1 MSLTSLLGGVQEG
14 FFYALLAMGVFI
26 SFRILN
32 TPDLTTEGSYTLGV
46 AVSAV
51 LTVAGHP
58 VLGILCAFLAGMLAG
73 SVTGVLQTRVGI
85 HPILAGIL
93 TMSGLYTINTAI
105 MGGRPDVTL
114 SQPTVFQQL
123 YELLHLTSPKL
134 SDFGGNREALML
146 AKEAVNLNRG
156 LVVLAVGAV
165 LAALVLLVLI
175 WFFRTHVGLCIRA
188 TGNNE
193 AMVRSSSINAGG
205 MKILGLA
212 VANGCTALSGG
223 MMTQSG
229 GFATISNG
237 AGVLVVGLASV
248 IIGEALVGRRS
259 VTIGLMSVILGSVV
273 YQCLIR
279 LATSLNFFPAYYLK
293 LVSAVIVAIALA
305 LPMLREGI
313 ARFQRKGGARHA

>member
-1 MSLTSLLGGVQEG
+1 MSLTMFLGGLQEG
-14 FFYALLAMGVFI
+14 LFYALLAMGVFI

-58 VLGILCAFLAGMLAG
+58 VLGLVCAFLAGALAG
-73 SVTGVLQTRVGI
+73 SVTGVLQTKVGI

-93 TMSGLYTINTAI
+93 TMSGLYTINTAV
-105 MGGRPDVTL
+105 MGGKPDVTL
-114 SQPTVFQQL
+114 TKTTIFNKL
-123 YELLHLTSPKL
+123 YEVFNINLQAFNKDRAAFT
-134 SDFGGNREALML
+134 M
-146 AKEAVNLNRG
+146 AKEIT
-156 LVVLAVGAV
+156 VLIVAAV
-165 LAALVLLVLI
+165 LAIAVLIALI

-212 VANGCTALSGG
+212 VANGCTALAGG
-223 MMTQSG
+223 VMTQSG

-248 IIGEALVGRRS
+248 IIGEAIIGKRG
-259 VTIGLMSVILGSVV
+259 VTVGLMNVILGSVL

-279 LATSLNFFPAYYLK
+279 LATSLNVFPAYYLK
-293 LVSAVIVAIALA
+293 LVSAVIVAFALA
-305 LPMLREGI
+305 LPMLKENF
-313 ARFQRKGGARHA
+313 ARHHRKGGAKHA

>member
-1 MSLTSLLGGVQEG
+1 MSLTMFLGGLQEG
-14 FFYALLAMGVFI
+14 LFYALLAMGVFI

-58 VLGILCAFLAGMLAG
+58 VLGLLCAFLAGALAG
-73 SVTGVLQTRVGI
+73 SVTGVLQTKVGI

-93 TMSGLYTINTAI
+93 TMSGLYTINTAV
-105 MGGRPDVTL
+105 MGGKPDVTL
-114 SQPTVFQQL
+114 TKTTIFNKL
-123 YELLHLTSPKL
+123 YDAFNINLQAFNKDRAAFT
-134 SDFGGNREALML
+134 M
-146 AKEAVNLNRG
+146 AKEITVLIVAA
-156 LVVLAVGAV
+156 VLAVAV
-165 LAALVLLVLI
+165 LTALI

-212 VANGCTALSGG
+212 IANGCTALAGG
-223 MMTQSG
+223 VMTQSG

-248 IIGEALVGRRS
+248 IIGEAIIGKRG
-259 VTIGLMSVILGSVV
+259 VTLGLMSVILGSVL

-279 LATSLNFFPAYYLK
+279 LATSLNIFPAYYLK

-305 LPMLREGI
+305 LPMIREKMG
-313 ARFQRKGGARHA
+313 RHHRKGGAKHA

>member
-1 MSLTSLLGGVQEG
+1 MSLTMFLGGLQEG
-14 FFYALLAMGVFI
+14 LFYALLAMGVFI

-58 VLGILCAFLAGMLAG
+58 VLGLVCAFLAGALAG
-73 SVTGVLQTRVGI
+73 SVTGVLQTKVGI

-93 TMSGLYTINTAI
+93 TMSGLYTINTAV
-105 MGGRPDVTL
+105 MGGKPDVTL
-114 SQPTVFQQL
+114 TKTTIFNKL
-123 YELLHLTSPKL
+123 YEVFNINLQAFNKDRAAFT
-134 SDFGGNREALML
+134 M
-146 AKEAVNLNRG
+146 AKEIT
-156 LVVLAVGAV
+156 VLIVAAV
-165 LAALVLLVLI
+165 LAIAVLIALI

-193 AMVRSSSINAGG
+193 AMVRFSSINAGG

-212 VANGCTALSGG
+212 VANGCTALAGG
-223 MMTQSG
+223 VMTQSG

-248 IIGEALVGRRS
+248 IIGEAIIGKRG
-259 VTIGLMSVILGSVV
+259 VTVGLMSVILGSVL

-279 LATSLNFFPAYYLK
+279 LATSLNVFPAYYLK
-293 LVSAVIVAIALA
+293 LVSAVIVAFALA
-305 LPMLREGI
+305 LPMLKENF
-313 ARFQRKGGARHA
+313 ARHHRKGGTKHA

>member
-1 MSLTSLLGGVQEG
+1 MSLTMFLGGLQEG
-14 FFYALLAMGVFI
+14 LFYALLAMGVFI

-58 VLGILCAFLAGMLAG
+58 VLGLVCAFLAGALAG
-73 SVTGVLQTRVGI
+73 SVTGVLQTKVGI

-93 TMSGLYTINTAI
+93 TMSGLYTVNTAV
-105 MGGRPDVTL
+105 MGGKPDVTL
-114 SQPTVFQQL
+114 TKTTIFNKL
-123 YELLHLTSPKL
+123 YEIFNINLQAFNKDRAAFT
-134 SDFGGNREALML
+134 M
-146 AKEAVNLNRG
+146 AKEIT
-156 LVVLAVGAV
+156 VLIVGAV
-165 LAALVLLVLI
+165 LAAAVLVALI

-212 VANGCTALSGG
+212 VANGCTALAGG
-223 MMTQSG
+223 VMTQSG

-248 IIGEALVGRRS
+248 IIGEAIVGKRG
-259 VTIGLMSVILGSVV
+259 VTVGLMSVILGSVL

-279 LATSLNFFPAYYLK
+279 LATSLNVFPAYYLK
-293 LVSAVIVAIALA
+293 LVSAVIVAFALA
-305 LPMLREGI
+305 LPMIREKMG
-313 ARFQRKGGARHA
+313 RHHRKGGAKHA

>member
-1 MSLTSLLGGVQEG
+1 MSLTMFLGGLQEG
-14 FFYALLAMGVFI
+14 LFYALLAMGVFI

-58 VLGILCAFLAGMLAG
+58 VLGLICAFLAGAMAG
-73 SVTGVLQTRVGI
+73 SVTGVLQTKVGI

-93 TMSGLYTINTAI
+93 TMSGLYTVNTAV
-105 MGGRPDVTL
+105 MGGKPDVTL
-114 SQPTVFQQL
+114 TKTTIFNKLYDVFNINLQA
-123 YELLHLTSPKL
+123 
-134 SDFGGNREALML
+134 FNRDRQAFTM
-146 AKEAVNLNRG
+146 AKEITVLIVA
-156 LVVLAVGAV
+156 VVLAMAV
-165 LAALVLLVLI
+165 LMALI

-212 VANGCTALSGG
+212 VANGCTALAGG
-223 MMTQSG
+223 VMTQSG

-248 IIGEALVGRRS
+248 IIGEAIVGKRG
-259 VTIGLMSVILGSVV
+259 VTVGLISVILGSVL

-279 LATSLNFFPAYYLK
+279 LATSLNVFPAYYLK
-293 LVSAVIVAIALA
+293 LVSAVIVAFALA
-305 LPMLREGI
+305 LPMLKEGI
-313 ARFQRKGGARHA
+313 ARRHHRKGGAHHA

>member
-1 MSLTSLLGGVQEG
+1 MSLTMFLGGLQEG
-14 FFYALLAMGVFI
+14 LFYALLAMGVFI

-58 VLGILCAFLAGMLAG
+58 VLGLICAFLAGAAAG
-73 SVTGVLQTRVGI
+73 SVTGVLQTKVGI

-93 TMSGLYTINTAI
+93 TMSGLYTINTAV
-105 MGGRPDVTL
+105 MGGKPDVTL
-114 SQPTVFQQL
+114 TKTTIFNKL
-123 YELLHLTSPKL
+123 YEAFNINLQAFNKDRAAFT
-134 SDFGGNREALML
+134 M
-146 AKEAVNLNRG
+146 AKEIT
-156 LVVLAVGAV
+156 VLIVAAV
-165 LAALVLLVLI
+165 LAAVVLIVLI

-212 VANGCTALSGG
+212 VANGCTALAGG
-223 MMTQSG
+223 VMTQSG

-248 IIGEALVGRRS
+248 IIGEAIIGKRGVTVGL
-259 VTIGLMSVILGSVV
+259 ISVILGSVL

-279 LATSLNFFPAYYLK
+279 LATSLNVFPAYYLK

-305 LPMLREGI
+305 LPMMKESM
-313 ARFQRKGGARHA
+313 ARRHHRKGGAKHA

>member
-1 MSLTSLLGGVQEG
+1 MSLTMFLGGLQEG
-14 FFYALLAMGVFI
+14 LFYALLAMGVFI

-58 VLGILCAFLAGMLAG
+58 VLGLVCAFLAGALAG
-73 SVTGVLQTRVGI
+73 SVTGVLQTKVGI

-93 TMSGLYTINTAI
+93 TMSGLYTINTAV
-105 MGGRPDVTL
+105 MGGKPDVTL
-114 SQPTVFQQL
+114 TKTTIFNKL
-123 YELLHLTSPKL
+123 YEVFNINLQAFNKDRAAFT
-134 SDFGGNREALML
+134 M
-146 AKEAVNLNRG
+146 AKEITVLIVG
-156 LVVLAVGAV
+156 VVLATAV
-165 LAALVLLVLI
+165 LIALI

-205 MKILGLA
+205 MKVLGLA
-212 VANGCTALSGG
+212 VANGCTALAGG
-223 MMTQSG
+223 VMTQSG

-248 IIGEALVGRRS
+248 IIGEAIVGKRG
-259 VTIGLMSVILGSVV
+259 VTVGLMSVILGSVL

-279 LATSLNFFPAYYLK
+279 LATSLNVFPAYYLK

-305 LPMLREGI
+305 LPMLRENLG
-313 ARFQRKGGARHA
+313 RHHRKGGAKHA

>member
-1 MSLTSLLGGVQEG
+1 MSLTMFLGGLQEG
-14 FFYALLAMGVFI
+14 LFYALLAMGVFI

-58 VLGILCAFLAGMLAG
+58 VLGLVCAFLAGALAG
-73 SVTGVLQTRVGI
+73 SVTGVLQTKVGI

-93 TMSGLYTINTAI
+93 TMSGLYTINTAV
-105 MGGRPDVTL
+105 MGGKPDVTL
-114 SQPTVFQQL
+114 TKTTIFNKL
-123 YELLHLTSPKL
+123 YEVFNINLQAFNKDRAAFT
-134 SDFGGNREALML
+134 M
-146 AKEAVNLNRG
+146 AKEIT
-156 LVVLAVGAV
+156 VLIVGAV
-165 LAALVLLVLI
+165 LATAVLIALI

-212 VANGCTALSGG
+212 VANGCTALAGG
-223 MMTQSG
+223 VMTQSG

-248 IIGEALVGRRS
+248 IIGEAIVGKRG
-259 VTIGLMSVILGSVV
+259 VTVGLISVILGSVL

-279 LATSLNFFPAYYLK
+279 LATSLNVFPAYYLK
-293 LVSAVIVAIALA
+293 LVSAVIVAFALA
-305 LPMLREGI
+305 LPMLKENF
-313 ARFQRKGGARHA
+313 ARHHRKGGAKHA

>member
-1 MSLTSLLGGVQEG
+1 MSLTMFLGGLQEG
-14 FFYALLAMGVFI
+14 LFYALLAMGVFI

-58 VLGILCAFLAGMLAG
+58 VLGLVCAFLAGALAG
-73 SVTGVLQTRVGI
+73 SVTGVLQTKVGI

-93 TMSGLYTINTAI
+93 TMSGLYTINTAV
-105 MGGRPDVTL
+105 MGGKPDVTL
-114 SQPTVFQQL
+114 TKTTIFNKLYDVFNINLQAFNKDRAAF
-123 YELLHLTSPKL
+123 T
-134 SDFGGNREALML
+134 M
-146 AKEAVNLNRG
+146 AKEVT
-156 LVVLAVGAV
+156 VLIVAAV
-165 LAALVLLVLI
+165 LATAVLIALI

-212 VANGCTALSGG
+212 VANGCTALAGG
-223 MMTQSG
+223 VMTQSG

-248 IIGEALVGRRS
+248 IIGEAIVGKRG
-259 VTIGLMSVILGSVV
+259 VTLGLISVILGSVL
-273 YQCLIR
+273 YQCMIR
-279 LATSLNFFPAYYLK
+279 LATSLNVFPAYYLK
-293 LVSAVIVAIALA
+293 LVSAVIVAFALA
-305 LPMLREGI
+305 LPMLKENF
-313 ARFQRKGGARHA
+313 ARHHRKGGAKHA

>member
-1 MSLTSLLGGVQEG
+1 MSLTMFLGGLQEG
-14 FFYALLAMGVFI
+14 LFYALLAMGVFI

-58 VLGILCAFLAGMLAG
+58 VLGLLCAFLAGALAG
-73 SVTGVLQTRVGI
+73 SVTGVLQTKVGI

-93 TMSGLYTINTAI
+93 TMSGLYTVNTAV

-114 SQPTVFQQL
+114 TKTTIFNKL
-123 YELLHLTSPKL
+123 YEAFNINLQAFNKDRAAFT
-134 SDFGGNREALML
+134 M
-146 AKEAVNLNRG
+146 AKEITVLIVAA
-156 LVVLAVGAV
+156 VLAVAV
-165 LAALVLLVLI
+165 LTALI

-205 MKILGLA
+205 MKVLGLA
-212 VANGCTALSGG
+212 VANGCTALAGG
-223 MMTQSG
+223 VMTQSG

-248 IIGEALVGRRS
+248 IIGEAIVGKRG
-259 VTIGLMSVILGSVV
+259 VTIGLISVILGSVL

-279 LATSLNFFPAYYLK
+279 LATSLNVFPAYYLK
-293 LVSAVIVAIALA
+293 LVSAVIVAFALA
-305 LPMLREGI
+305 LPMIREKMG
-313 ARFQRKGGARHA
+313 RHHRKGGAKHA

>member
-1 MSLTSLLGGVQEG
+1 MSLTMFLGGLQEG
-14 FFYALLAMGVFI
+14 LFYALLAMGVFI

-58 VLGILCAFLAGMLAG
+58 VLGLICAFLAGAAGG
-73 SVTGVLQTRVGI
+73 SVTGVLQTKVGI

-93 TMSGLYTINTAI
+93 TMSGLYTINTAV
-105 MGGRPDVTL
+105 MGGKPDVTL
-114 SQPTVFQQL
+114 TKTTIFNKL
-123 YELLHLTSPKL
+123 YEVFNINLQAFNKDRAAFT
-134 SDFGGNREALML
+134 M
-146 AKEAVNLNRG
+146 AKEITVLIVAAVLAL
-156 LVVLAVGAV
+156 LVVLA
-165 LAALVLLVLI
+165 LI

-212 VANGCTALSGG
+212 VANGCTALAGG
-223 MMTQSG
+223 VMTQSG

-248 IIGEALVGRRS
+248 IIGEAIVGKRG
-259 VTIGLMSVILGSVV
+259 VTVGLISVILGSVL

-279 LATSLNFFPAYYLK
+279 LATSLNVFPAYYLK
-293 LVSAVIVAIALA
+293 LVSAVIVAFALA
-305 LPMLREGI
+305 LPMLKESI
-313 ARFQRKGGARHA
+313 ARRHHRKGGARHA

>member
-1 MSLTSLLGGVQEG
+1 MSLTMFLGGMQEG
-14 FFYALLAMGVFI
+14 LFYALLAMGVYI

-58 VLGILCAFLAGMLAG
+58 VLGLICAFLAGAAAG
-73 SVTGVLQTRVGI
+73 SVTGVLQTKVGI

-93 TMSGLYTINTAI
+93 TMSGLYTINTAV
-105 MGGRPDVTL
+105 MGGKPDVTL
-114 SQPTVFQQL
+114 TKTTIFNKL
-123 YELLHLTSPKL
+123 YEVFNINLQAFNKDRAAFT
-134 SDFGGNREALML
+134 M
-146 AKEAVNLNRG
+146 AKEIT
-156 LVVLAVGAV
+156 VLIVGAV
-165 LAALVLLVLI
+165 LAVAVLIALI

-205 MKILGLA
+205 MKVLGLA
-212 VANGCTALSGG
+212 VANGCTALAGG
-223 MMTQSG
+223 VMTQSG

-248 IIGEALVGRRS
+248 IIGEAILGRRG
-259 VTIGLMSVILGSVV
+259 VTIGLISVILGSIL
-273 YQCLIR
+273 YQCMIR
-279 LATSLNFFPAYYLK
+279 LATSLNVFPAYYLK
-293 LVSAVIVAIALA
+293 LVSALIVALALA
-305 LPMLREGI
+305 LPIIRENLQ
-313 ARFQRKGGARHA
+313 RHQRKGGARHA

>member
-1 MSLTSLLGGVQEG
+1 MSLTMFLGGLQEG
-14 FFYALLAMGVFI
+14 LFYALLAMGVFI

-58 VLGILCAFLAGMLAG
+58 VLGLVCAFLAGTLAG
-73 SVTGVLQTRVGI
+73 SVTGVLQTKVGI

-93 TMSGLYTINTAI
+93 TMSGLYTINTAV
-105 MGGRPDVTL
+105 MGGKPDVTL
-114 SQPTVFQQL
+114 TKTTIFNKL
-123 YELLHLTSPKL
+123 YEVFNINLQAFNKDRAAFT
-134 SDFGGNREALML
+134 M
-146 AKEAVNLNRG
+146 AKEIT
-156 LVVLAVGAV
+156 VLIVAAV
-165 LAALVLLVLI
+165 LATAVLIALI

-193 AMVRSSSINAGG
+193 TMVRSSSINAGG

-212 VANGCTALSGG
+212 VANGCTALAGG
-223 MMTQSG
+223 VMTQSG

-248 IIGEALVGRRS
+248 IIGEAIIGKRG
-259 VTIGLMSVILGSVV
+259 VTVGLMSVILGSVL

-279 LATSLNFFPAYYLK
+279 LATSLNVFPAYYLK
-293 LVSAVIVAIALA
+293 LVSAVIVAFALA
-305 LPMLREGI
+305 LPMLKENF
-313 ARFQRKGGARHA
+313 ARHHRKGGAKHA

>member
-1 MSLTSLLGGVQEG
+1 MSLTMFLGGLQEG
-14 FFYALLAMGVFI
+14 LFYALLAMGVFI
-26 SFRILN
+26 SFRIRN

-58 VLGILCAFLAGMLAG
+58 VLGLLCAFLAGALAG
-73 SVTGVLQTRVGI
+73 SVTGVLQTKVGI

-93 TMSGLYTINTAI
+93 TMSGLYTVNTAV

-114 SQPTVFQQL
+114 TKTTIFNKL
-123 YELLHLTSPKL
+123 YEVFNINLQAFNKDRAAFT
-134 SDFGGNREALML
+134 M
-146 AKEAVNLNRG
+146 AKEITVLIVAA
-156 LVVLAVGAV
+156 VLAVAV
-165 LAALVLLVLI
+165 LTALI

-212 VANGCTALSGG
+212 IANGCTALAGG
-223 MMTQSG
+223 VMTQSG

-248 IIGEALVGRRS
+248 IIGEAIIGKRG
-259 VTIGLMSVILGSVV
+259 VTLGLMSVILGSVL

-279 LATSLNFFPAYYLK
+279 LATSLNIFPAYYLK

-305 LPMLREGI
+305 LPMLRESMP
-313 ARFQRKGGARHA
+313 RHHRKGGNTHA

>member
-1 MSLTSLLGGVQEG
+1 MSLTMFLGGLQEG
-14 FFYALLAMGVFI
+14 LFYALLAMGVFI

-58 VLGILCAFLAGMLAG
+58 VLGLVCAFLAGALAG
-73 SVTGVLQTRVGI
+73 SVTGVLQTKVGI

-93 TMSGLYTINTAI
+93 TMSGLYTINTAV
-105 MGGRPDVTL
+105 MGGKPDVTL
-114 SQPTVFQQL
+114 TKTTIFNKL
-123 YELLHLTSPKL
+123 YEVFNINLQAFNKDRAAFT
-134 SDFGGNREALML
+134 M
-146 AKEAVNLNRG
+146 AKEIT
-156 LVVLAVGAV
+156 VLIVAAV
-165 LAALVLLVLI
+165 LATAVLIALI

-212 VANGCTALSGG
+212 VANGCTALAGG
-223 MMTQSG
+223 VMTQSG

-248 IIGEALVGRRS
+248 IIGEAIIGKRG
-259 VTIGLMSVILGSVV
+259 VTVGLMSVILGSVL

-279 LATSLNFFPAYYLK
+279 LATSLNVFPAYYLK
-293 LVSAVIVAIALA
+293 LVSAVIVAFALA
-305 LPMLREGI
+305 LPMLRENF
-313 ARFQRKGGARHA
+313 ARCHHRKGGRTHA

>member
-1 MSLTSLLGGVQEG
+1 MSLTMFLGGVQEG
-14 FFYALLAMGVFI
+14 LFYALLAMGVFI

-58 VLGILCAFLAGMLAG
+58 VLGLVCAFLAGAMAG
-73 SVTGVLQTRVGI
+73 SVTGLLQTKVGI

-93 TMSGLYTINTAI
+93 TMSGLYTINTAV

-114 SQPTVFQQL
+114 TKTTIFNKL
-123 YELLHLTSPKL
+123 YEVFNINLQAFNKDRAAFT
-134 SDFGGNREALML
+134 M
-146 AKEAVNLNRG
+146 AKEITVLIVG
-156 LVVLAVGAV
+156 VVLAAAV
-165 LAALVLLVLI
+165 LIALI

-193 AMVRSSSINAGG
+193 AMVRSSSINAGS
-205 MKILGLA
+205 MKVLGLA
-212 VANGCTALSGG
+212 VANGCTALAGG
-223 MMTQSG
+223 VMTQSG

-248 IIGEALVGRRS
+248 IIGEAIVGKRG
-259 VTIGLMSVILGSVV
+259 VTLGLISVILGSVL
-273 YQCLIR
+273 YQCMIR
-279 LATSLNFFPAYYLK
+279 LATSLNVFPAYYLK
-293 LVSAVIVAIALA
+293 LVSAVIVAFALA
-305 LPMLREGI
+305 LPMIRESLQ
-313 ARFQRKGGARHA
+313 RTRRKGGNAHA

>member
-1 MSLTSLLGGVQEG
+1 MSLTMFLGGLQEG
-14 FFYALLAMGVFI
+14 LFYALLAMGVYI

-58 VLGILCAFLAGMLAG
+58 VLGLICAFLAGAAAG
-73 SVTGVLQTRVGI
+73 SVTGVLQTKVGI

-93 TMSGLYTINTAI
+93 TMSGLYTVNTAV
-105 MGGRPDVTL
+105 MGGKPDVTL
-114 SQPTVFQQL
+114 TKTTIFNKL
-123 YELLHLTSPKL
+123 YEAFNINLQAFNKDRAAFT
-134 SDFGGNREALML
+134 M
-146 AKEAVNLNRG
+146 AKEIT
-156 LVVLAVGAV
+156 VLIVAAV
-165 LAALVLLVLI
+165 LAIAVLIALI

-205 MKILGLA
+205 MKVLGLA
-212 VANGCTALSGG
+212 VANGCTALAGG
-223 MMTQSG
+223 VMTQSG

-237 AGVLVVGLASV
+237 AGVLVGGLASV
-248 IIGEALVGRRS
+248 IIGEAIIGKRG
-259 VTIGLMSVILGSVV
+259 VTVGLMSVILGSVL

-279 LATSLNFFPAYYLK
+279 LATSLNVFPAYYLK
-293 LVSAVIVAIALA
+293 LVSAVIVAFALA
-305 LPMLREGI
+305 LPMLKENF
-313 ARFQRKGGARHA
+313 ARHHRKGGAKHA

>member
-1 MSLTSLLGGVQEG
+1 MSLTMFLGGLQEG
-14 FFYALLAMGVFI
+14 LFYALLAMGVFI

-58 VLGILCAFLAGMLAG
+58 VLGLLCAFLAGALAG
-73 SVTGVLQTRVGI
+73 SVTGVLQTKVGI

-93 TMSGLYTINTAI
+93 TMSGLYTVNTAV

-114 SQPTVFQQL
+114 TKTTIFNKL
-123 YELLHLTSPKL
+123 YDAFNINLQAFNKDRAAFT
-134 SDFGGNREALML
+134 M
-146 AKEAVNLNRG
+146 AKEITVLIVAA
-156 LVVLAVGAV
+156 VLAVAV
-165 LAALVLLVLI
+165 LTALI
-175 WFFRTHVGLCIRA
+175 RFFRTHVGLCIRA

-212 VANGCTALSGG
+212 IANGCTALAGG
-223 MMTQSG
+223 VMTQSG

-248 IIGEALVGRRS
+248 IIGEAIIGKRG
-259 VTIGLMSVILGSVV
+259 VTLGLMSVILGSVL

-279 LATSLNFFPAYYLK
+279 LATSLNIFPAYYLK

-305 LPMLREGI
+305 LPMLRESMPRHHG
-313 ARFQRKGGARHA
+313 KGGNTHA

>member
-1 MSLTSLLGGVQEG
+1 MMSLTMFLGGLQEG
-14 FFYALLAMGVFI
+14 LFYALLAMGVFI

-58 VLGILCAFLAGMLAG
+58 VLGLICAFLAGCLAG
-73 SVTGVLQTRVGI
+73 SVTGVLQTKVGI

-93 TMSGLYTINTAI
+93 TMSGLYTVNTAV

-114 SQPTVFQQL
+114 TKTTIFNKL
-123 YELLHLTSPKL
+123 YEIFNINLQA
-134 SDFGGNREALML
+134 FNRDRAAFTM
-146 AKEAVNLNRG
+146 AKEIT
-156 LVVLAVGAV
+156 VLIVAAALAIAV
-165 LAALVLLVLI
+165 LIALI

-212 VANGCTALSGG
+212 IANGCTALAGG
-223 MMTQSG
+223 VMTQSG

-248 IIGEALVGRRS
+248 IIGEAILGKRG
-259 VTIGLMSVILGSVV
+259 VTIGLMSVILGSVL

-279 LATSLNFFPAYYLK
+279 LATSLNIFPAYYLK

-305 LPMLREGI
+305 LPMLRENL
-313 ARFQRKGGARHA
+313 ARRHPKGGRRHA

>member
-1 MSLTSLLGGVQEG
+1 MSLTMFLGGLQEG
-14 FFYALLAMGVFI
+14 LFYALLAMGVFI

-58 VLGILCAFLAGMLAG
+58 VLGLVCAFLAGALAG
-73 SVTGVLQTRVGI
+73 SVTGVLQTKVGI

-93 TMSGLYTINTAI
+93 TMSGLYTINTAV
-105 MGGRPDVTL
+105 MGGKPDVTL
-114 SQPTVFQQL
+114 TKTTIFNKL
-123 YELLHLTSPKL
+123 YEAFNINLQAFNKDRAAFT
-134 SDFGGNREALML
+134 M
-146 AKEAVNLNRG
+146 AKEIT
-156 LVVLAVGAV
+156 VLIVAAV
-165 LAALVLLVLI
+165 LAAAVLIALI

-212 VANGCTALSGG
+212 VANGCTALAGG
-223 MMTQSG
+223 VMTQSG

-248 IIGEALVGRRS
+248 IIGEAIIGKRG
-259 VTIGLMSVILGSVV
+259 VTIGLMSVILGSVL

-279 LATSLNFFPAYYLK
+279 LATSLNVFPAYYLK
-293 LVSAVIVAIALA
+293 LVSAVIVAFALA
-305 LPMLREGI
+305 LPMLRENF
-313 ARFQRKGGARHA
+313 ARRHHRKGGRTHA

>member
-1 MSLTSLLGGVQEG
+1 MSLTMFLGGVQEG
-14 FFYALLAMGVFI
+14 LFYALLAMGVFI

-58 VLGILCAFLAGMLAG
+58 VLGLVCAFLAGAMAG
-73 SVTGVLQTRVGI
+73 SVTGLLQTKVGI

-93 TMSGLYTINTAI
+93 TMSGLYTINTAV

-114 SQPTVFQQL
+114 TKTTIFNKL
-123 YELLHLTSPKL
+123 YEIFNINLQAFNKDRAAFT
-134 SDFGGNREALML
+134 M
-146 AKEAVNLNRG
+146 AKEITVLIVG
-156 LVVLAVGAV
+156 VVLAAAV
-165 LAALVLLVLI
+165 LIALI

-205 MKILGLA
+205 MKVLGLA
-212 VANGCTALSGG
+212 VANGCTALAGG
-223 MMTQSG
+223 VMTQSG

-248 IIGEALVGRRS
+248 IIGEAIVGKRG
-259 VTIGLMSVILGSVV
+259 VTLGLISVILGSVL
-273 YQCLIR
+273 YQCMIR
-279 LATSLNFFPAYYLK
+279 LATSLNVFPAYYLK
-293 LVSAVIVAIALA
+293 LVSAVIVAFALA
-305 LPMLREGI
+305 LPMIRESLQ
-313 ARFQRKGGARHA
+313 RTRRKGGNVHA

>member
-1 MSLTSLLGGVQEG
+1 MSLTMFLGGLQEG
-14 FFYALLAMGVFI
+14 LFYALLAMGVFI

-58 VLGILCAFLAGMLAG
+58 VLGLICAFLAGAMAG
-73 SVTGVLQTRVGI
+73 GVTGVLQTKVGI

-93 TMSGLYTINTAI
+93 TMSGLYTVNTAV

-114 SQPTVFQQL
+114 TKTTIFNKL
-123 YELLHLTSPKL
+123 YEIFNINLQA
-134 SDFGGNREALML
+134 FNRDRAAFTM
-146 AKEAVNLNRG
+146 AKEIT
-156 LVVLAVGAV
+156 VLIVA
-165 LAALVLLVLI
+165 AALALFVLIALI

-212 VANGCTALSGG
+212 IANGCTALAGG
-223 MMTQSG
+223 VMTQSG

-248 IIGEALVGRRS
+248 IIGEAILGRRG
-259 VTIGLMSVILGSVV
+259 VTIGLMSVILGSVL

-279 LATSLNFFPAYYLK
+279 LATSLNIFPAYYLK
-293 LVSAVIVAIALA
+293 LVSAVIVAVALA
-305 LPMLREGI
+305 LPMLRENL
-313 ARFQRKGGARHA
+313 ARRHPKGGRRHA

>member
-1 MSLTSLLGGVQEG
+1 MSLTMFLGGLQEG
-14 FFYALLAMGVFI
+14 LFYALLAMGVFI

-58 VLGILCAFLAGMLAG
+58 VLGLVCAFLAGALAG
-73 SVTGVLQTRVGI
+73 SVTGVLQTKVGI

-93 TMSGLYTINTAI
+93 TMSGLYTVNTAV

-114 SQPTVFQQL
+114 TKTTIFNKL
-123 YELLHLTSPKL
+123 YDAFNINLQAFNKDRAAFT
-134 SDFGGNREALML
+134 M
-146 AKEAVNLNRG
+146 AKEITVLIVAA
-156 LVVLAVGAV
+156 VLAVAV
-165 LAALVLLVLI
+165 LTALI

-212 VANGCTALSGG
+212 IANGCTALAGG
-223 MMTQSG
+223 VMTQSG

-248 IIGEALVGRRS
+248 IIGEAIIGKRG
-259 VTIGLMSVILGSVV
+259 VTLGLMSVILGSVL

-279 LATSLNFFPAYYLK
+279 LATSLNIFPAYYLK

-305 LPMLREGI
+305 LPMLRESMP
-313 ARFQRKGGARHA
+313 RHHRKGGNTHA

>member
-1 MSLTSLLGGVQEG
+1 MSLTMFLGGVQEG
-14 FFYALLAMGVFI
+14 LFYALLAMGVFI

-58 VLGILCAFLAGMLAG
+58 VLGLVCAFLAGAVAG
-73 SVTGVLQTRVGI
+73 SVTGVLQTKVGI

-93 TMSGLYTINTAI
+93 TMSGLYTINTAV

-114 SQPTVFQQL
+114 TKTTIFNRL
-123 YELLHLTSPKL
+123 YEVFNINLQAFNKDRAAFT
-134 SDFGGNREALML
+134 M
-146 AKEAVNLNRG
+146 AKEIT
-156 LVVLAVGAV
+156 VLIVGAV
-165 LAALVLLVLI
+165 LAAAVLIALI

-205 MKILGLA
+205 MKVLGLA
-212 VANGCTALSGG
+212 VANGCTALAGG
-223 MMTQSG
+223 VMTQSG

-248 IIGEALVGRRS
+248 IIGEAIMGKRG
-259 VTIGLMSVILGSVV
+259 VTLGLISVILGSVL
-273 YQCLIR
+273 YQCMIR
-279 LATSLNFFPAYYLK
+279 LATSLNVFPAYYLK
-293 LVSAVIVAIALA
+293 LVSAVIVAFALA
-305 LPMLREGI
+305 LPMIRENLQ
-313 ARFQRKGGARHA
+313 RSRRKGGARHA

>member
-1 MSLTSLLGGVQEG
+1 MSLTMFLGGLQEG
-14 FFYALLAMGVFI
+14 LFYALLAMGVFI

-58 VLGILCAFLAGMLAG
+58 VLGLLCAFLAGALAG
-73 SVTGVLQTRVGI
+73 SVTGVLQTKVGI

-93 TMSGLYTINTAI
+93 TMSGLYTVNTAV

-114 SQPTVFQQL
+114 TKTTIFNKL
-123 YELLHLTSPKL
+123 YEAFNINLQAFNKDRAAFT
-134 SDFGGNREALML
+134 M
-146 AKEAVNLNRG
+146 AKEITVLIVAA
-156 LVVLAVGAV
+156 VLAVAV
-165 LAALVLLVLI
+165 LTALI

-212 VANGCTALSGG
+212 IANGCTALAGG
-223 MMTQSG
+223 VMTQSG

-248 IIGEALVGRRS
+248 IIGEAIIGKRG
-259 VTIGLMSVILGSVV
+259 VTLGLMSVILGSVL

-279 LATSLNFFPAYYLK
+279 LATSLNVFPAYYLK
-293 LVSAVIVAIALA
+293 LGSAVIVAIALA
-305 LPMLREGI
+305 LPMLRESMP
-313 ARFQRKGGARHA
+313 RHHRKGGNTHA

>member
-1 MSLTSLLGGVQEG
+1 MSLTMFLGGLQEG
-14 FFYALLAMGVFI
+14 LFYALLAMGVFI

-58 VLGILCAFLAGMLAG
+58 VLGLVCAFLAGALAG
-73 SVTGVLQTRVGI
+73 SVTGVLQTKVGI

-93 TMSGLYTINTAI
+93 TMSGLYTINTAV
-105 MGGRPDVTL
+105 MGGKPDVTL
-114 SQPTVFQQL
+114 TKTTIFNKLYDVFNINLQAFNKDRAAF
-123 YELLHLTSPKL
+123 T
-134 SDFGGNREALML
+134 M
-146 AKEAVNLNRG
+146 AKEIT
-156 LVVLAVGAV
+156 VLIVAAV
-165 LAALVLLVLI
+165 LAIAVLIALI

-212 VANGCTALSGG
+212 VANGCTALAGG
-223 MMTQSG
+223 VMTQSG

-248 IIGEALVGRRS
+248 IIGEAIIGKRGVTVGL
-259 VTIGLMSVILGSVV
+259 ISVILGSVL

-279 LATSLNFFPAYYLK
+279 LATSLNVFPAYYLK
-293 LVSAVIVAIALA
+293 LVSAVIVAFALA
-305 LPMLREGI
+305 LPMLKENF
-313 ARFQRKGGARHA
+313 ARRHHRKGGAKHA

>member
-1 MSLTSLLGGVQEG
+1 MSLTMFLGGLQEG
-14 FFYALLAMGVFI
+14 LFYALLAMGVYI

-58 VLGILCAFLAGMLAG
+58 VLGLLCAFLAGAVAG
-73 SVTGVLQTRVGI
+73 SVTGVLQTKVGI

-93 TMSGLYTINTAI
+93 TMSGLYTINTAV
-105 MGGRPDVTL
+105 MGGKPDVTL
-114 SQPTVFQQL
+114 TKTTIFNKL
-123 YELLHLTSPKL
+123 YEAFDINLQA
-134 SDFGGNREALML
+134 FNRDRAAFTM
-146 AKEAVNLNRG
+146 AKEITVLIVG
-156 LVVLAVGAV
+156 VVMATAV
-165 LAALVLLVLI
+165 LLALI

-205 MKILGLA
+205 MKVLGLA
-212 VANGCTALSGG
+212 IANGCTALAGG
-223 MMTQSG
+223 VMTQSG

-248 IIGEALVGRRS
+248 IIGEAIVGKRG
-259 VTIGLMSVILGSVV
+259 VTVGLMSVILGSVL

-279 LATSLNFFPAYYLK
+279 LATSLNIFPAYYLK

-305 LPMLREGI
+305 LPMLRENL
-313 ARFQRKGGARHA
+313 ARHHHRKGGAKHA

>member
-1 MSLTSLLGGVQEG
+1 MSLTMFLGGLQEG
-14 FFYALLAMGVFI
+14 LFYALLAMGVFI

-58 VLGILCAFLAGMLAG
+58 VLGLVCAFLAGALAG
-73 SVTGVLQTRVGI
+73 SVTGVLQTKVGI

-93 TMSGLYTINTAI
+93 TMSGLYTINTAV
-105 MGGRPDVTL
+105 MGGKPDVTL
-114 SQPTVFQQL
+114 TKTTIFNKL
-123 YELLHLTSPKL
+123 YEVFNINLQAFNKDRAAFT
-134 SDFGGNREALML
+134 M
-146 AKEAVNLNRG
+146 AKEIT
-156 LVVLAVGAV
+156 VLIVAAV
-165 LAALVLLVLI
+165 LAIAVLIALI

-212 VANGCTALSGG
+212 VANGCTALAGG
-223 MMTQSG
+223 VMTQSG

-248 IIGEALVGRRS
+248 IIGEAIIGKRG
-259 VTIGLMSVILGSVV
+259 VTVGLMSVILGSVL

-279 LATSLNFFPAYYLK
+279 LATSLNVFPAYYLK
-293 LVSAVIVAIALA
+293 LVSAVIVAFALA
-305 LPMLREGI
+305 LPMLKENF
-313 ARFQRKGGARHA
+313 ARYHRKGGAKHA

>member
-1 MSLTSLLGGVQEG
+1 MSLTMFLGGLQEG
-14 FFYALLAMGVFI
+14 LFYALLAMGVFI

-58 VLGILCAFLAGMLAG
+58 VLGLVCAFLAGAAAG
-73 SVTGVLQTRVGI
+73 SVTGVLQTKVGI

-93 TMSGLYTINTAI
+93 TMSGLYTINTAV
-105 MGGRPDVTL
+105 MGGKPDVTL
-114 SQPTVFQQL
+114 TKTTIFNKL
-123 YELLHLTSPKL
+123 YEVFNINLQAFNKDRAAFT
-134 SDFGGNREALML
+134 M
-146 AKEAVNLNRG
+146 AKEITVLIVG
-156 LVVLAVGAV
+156 VVLAAAV
-165 LAALVLLVLI
+165 LIALI

-212 VANGCTALSGG
+212 VANGCTALAGG
-223 MMTQSG
+223 VMTQSG

-248 IIGEALVGRRS
+248 IIGEAIIGKRG
-259 VTIGLMSVILGSVV
+259 VTVGLMSVILGSVL

-279 LATSLNFFPAYYLK
+279 LATSLNVFPAYYLK

-305 LPMLREGI
+305 LPMLKENASRHH
-313 ARFQRKGGARHA
+313 RKGGHKHA

>member
-1 MSLTSLLGGVQEG
+1 MSLTMFLGGLQEG
-14 FFYALLAMGVFI
+14 LFYALLAMGVFI

-58 VLGILCAFLAGMLAG
+58 VLGLVCAFLAGALAG
-73 SVTGVLQTRVGI
+73 SVTGVLQTKVGI

-93 TMSGLYTINTAI
+93 TMSGLYTINTAV
-105 MGGRPDVTL
+105 MGGKPDVTL
-114 SQPTVFQQL
+114 TKTTIFNKL
-123 YELLHLTSPKL
+123 YEVFNINLQAFNKDRAAFT
-134 SDFGGNREALML
+134 M
-146 AKEAVNLNRG
+146 AKEIT
-156 LVVLAVGAV
+156 VLIVAAV
-165 LAALVLLVLI
+165 LAIAVLIALI

-212 VANGCTALSGG
+212 VANGCTALAGG
-223 MMTQSG
+223 VMTQSG

-248 IIGEALVGRRS
+248 IIGEAIIGKRG
-259 VTIGLMSVILGSVV
+259 VTVGLMSVILGSVL

-279 LATSLNFFPAYYLK
+279 LATSLNVFPAYYLK
-293 LVSAVIVAIALA
+293 LVSAVIVAFALA
-305 LPMLREGI
+305 LPMLKENF
-313 ARFQRKGGARHA
+313 ARHHRKGGAKHA

>member
-1 MSLTSLLGGVQEG
+1 MSLTMFLGGLQEG
-14 FFYALLAMGVFI
+14 LFYALLAMGVFI

-58 VLGILCAFLAGMLAG
+58 VLGLVCAFLAGALAG
-73 SVTGVLQTRVGI
+73 SVTGVLQTKVGI

-93 TMSGLYTINTAI
+93 TMSGLYTVNTAV
-105 MGGRPDVTL
+105 MGGKPDVTL
-114 SQPTVFQQL
+114 TKTTIFNKLYDVFNINLQAFNKDRAAF
-123 YELLHLTSPKL
+123 T
-134 SDFGGNREALML
+134 M
-146 AKEAVNLNRG
+146 AKEIT
-156 LVVLAVGAV
+156 VLIVAAV
-165 LAALVLLVLI
+165 LATAVLIALI

-212 VANGCTALSGG
+212 VANGCTALAGG
-223 MMTQSG
+223 VMTQSG

-248 IIGEALVGRRS
+248 IIGEAIIGKRG
-259 VTIGLMSVILGSVV
+259 VTVGLMSVILGSVL

-279 LATSLNFFPAYYLK
+279 LATSLNVFPAYYLK
-293 LVSAVIVAIALA
+293 LVSAVIVAFALA
-305 LPMLREGI
+305 LPMLKENF
-313 ARFQRKGGARHA
+313 ARRHHRKGGRNHA

>member
-1 MSLTSLLGGVQEG
+1 MSLTMFLGGVQEG
-14 FFYALLAMGVFI
+14 LFYALLAMGVFI

-58 VLGILCAFLAGMLAG
+58 VLGLICAFLAGAAAG
-73 SVTGVLQTRVGI
+73 SVTGMLQTKVGI

-93 TMSGLYTINTAI
+93 TMSGLYTINTAV
-105 MGGRPDVTL
+105 MGGKPDVTL
-114 SQPTVFQQL
+114 TKTTIFNKL
-123 YELLHLTSPKL
+123 YEVFNINLQAFNKDRAAFT
-134 SDFGGNREALML
+134 M
-146 AKEAVNLNRG
+146 AKEIT
-156 LVVLAVGAV
+156 VLIVGAV
-165 LAALVLLVLI
+165 LASAVLIALI

-212 VANGCTALSGG
+212 VANGCTALAGG
-223 MMTQSG
+223 VMTQSG

-248 IIGEALVGRRS
+248 IIGEAIVGKRG
-259 VTIGLMSVILGSVV
+259 VTLGLISVILGSVL

-279 LATSLNFFPAYYLK
+279 LATSLNVFPAYYLK

-305 LPMLREGI
+305 LPMLRENFS
-313 ARFQRKGGARHA
+313 RHHRKGGRAHA

>member
-1 MSLTSLLGGVQEG
+1 MSLTMFLGGLQEG
-14 FFYALLAMGVFI
+14 LFYALLAMGVFI

-58 VLGILCAFLAGMLAG
+58 VLGLLCAFLAGAAAG
-73 SVTGVLQTRVGI
+73 SVTGLLQTKVGI

-93 TMSGLYTINTAI
+93 TMSGLYTINTAV
-105 MGGRPDVTL
+105 MGGKPDVTL
-114 SQPTVFQQL
+114 TKTTIFNKL
-123 YELLHLTSPKL
+123 YEVFNINLQA
-134 SDFGGNREALML
+134 FNRDRQAFTM
-146 AKEAVNLNRG
+146 AKEIT
-156 LVVLAVGAV
+156 VLIVGAV
-165 LAALVLLVLI
+165 LALLVLALLI
-175 WFFRTHVGLCIRA
+175 WFFRTHIGLCIRA

-205 MKILGLA
+205 MKVLGLA
-212 VANGCTALSGG
+212 VANGCTALAGG
-223 MMTQSG
+223 VMTQSG

-248 IIGEALVGRRS
+248 IIGEAIVGRRG
-259 VTIGLMSVILGSVV
+259 VTVGLISAILGSVL

-279 LATSLNFFPAYYLK
+279 LATSLNIFPAYYLK

-305 LPMLREGI
+305 LPMIRENLG
-313 ARFQRKGGARHA
+313 RHHRKGGKSHA